1 MKKKKW
7 IVLFVI
13 VFVISLPFGFFYVL
27 NNGNPMHRYI
37 ADRYVPE
44 YLKEQ
49 GYADVELAD
58 AHFVAPN
65 NSINNDFYHG
75 HYMVKFK
82 DDPEFTYYYGVTKR
96 GKEVKQFCE
105 RDWIHNTRYHINYYD
120 KKNKSKHLEDDCVNS
135 LDNKGSRFGALLSK
149 LFN

>member
-1 MKKKKW
+1 M
-7 IVLFVI
+7 
-13 VFVISLPFGFFYVL
+13 
-27 NNGNPMHRYI
+27 NNGNPIHECITNRHI
-37 ADRYVPE
+37 TE

-49 GYADVELAD
+49 GYSNAELAN

-65 NSINNDFYHG
+65 HSINKDFYYG

-105 RDWIHNTRYHINYYD
+105 RNWIYSTTKQTNYYD
-120 KKNKSKHLEDDCVNS
+120 KKNKSKHLEDDCVNR
-135 LDNKGSRFGALLSK
+135 LDNK
-149 LFN
+149 